1 MIITNIFSLFKR
13 RNNKILRITLEEHQT
28 ITFIFKFY
36 IFKKSTVSNFKNFS
50 YGIISLWKIL
60 NLNLL
65 MDY

>member
-1 MIITNIFSLFKR
+1 MVITYICKIIKK
-13 RNNKILRITLEEHQT
+13 RNNKILCATLEKYQA
-28 ITFIFKFY
+28 IIFIFKFY
-36 IFKKSTVSNFKNFS
+36 IFKKSTINNSKNFS

>member
-1 MIITNIFSLFKR
+1 MIITNICRLFKR
-13 RNNKILRITLEEHQT
+13 RNNKILRITLEEYQV

-36 IFKKSTVSNFKNFS
+36 IFKKSTVNNFKKFS